1 MPFSANCPTCG
12 APVVFKSS
20 ASFHGVCEFCRS
32 TLVSH
37 GGNLENLGRMADLIE
52 DASPIRIGTEGR
64 YKGVHFAVIGRIQLR
79 YAAGVWNEWHVL
91 FDDMRGGWLSDA
103 NGEYLI
109 SFLKPPGAALPEFA
123 KLMPNDEL
131 TLAGQDFVV
140 TDLEEALCIAGEGE
154 LPFAFG
160 ASYPAQL
167 VDLRTTGEAEA
178 AFASIDYSET
188 PPLFF
193 VGESLPFATFK
204 FANLRG
210 EAATAKPAGKV
221 KALQCPSCGGAITL
235 HDKAVQSVAC
245 PSCLSVLE
253 PDNESLRVLAKAAAA
268 TRIEPLIPLGS
279 SGRFAGKDWTVIGF
293 QQRAITAEGIDYPWQ
308 EFLLHHPEEGFR
320 WLVESEGHWN
330 WVSAVTKPPRYS
342 VGLPETTYGSETFRR
357 YSTGSAETRYVI
369 GEFTWKVSVGETWEI
384 IDFIAPPKMI
394 SRESS
399 HNEMS
404 WSLSEYLP
412 PEEVA
417 AAFKLKTPL
426 PAPKGIGMN
435 QPNPRTENH
444 RRVCSNFWKFLALA
458 VAAQAIW
465 FFFLGGR
472 TLLDQRLVFSPQNDE
487 PVTTQT
493 FQLDKDARNL
503 VLRHETD
510 LDNNWLGLGLTLV
523 EKKSG
528 RAWVAQ
534 SDVAYWRGSD
544 GGESWSEGDKT
555 RELVFRDLP
564 AGTYYFV
571 IDPEISAEKPVA
583 VSDRVKVIRDQA
595 AWSNFFFLLVFL
607 AAFPLFSRYRM
618 QAFEGERWKDADYLS
633 NGTEPSADSGSD
645 SDSDSDSGG
654 DD

>member
-32 TLVSH
+32 TVVRH
-37 GGNLENLGRMADLIE
+37 GGNLENLGRMADLVE

-79 YAAGVWNEWHVL
+79 YEAGVWNEWHIL

-109 SFLKPPGAALPEFA
+109 SFLKPPEAKLPEFSS
-123 KLMPNDEL
+123 LMPNDEL
-131 TLAGQDFVV
+131 KLAGRDFVV
-140 TDLEEALCIAGEGE
+140 TNLEEAMCVAGEGE

-160 ASYPAQL
+160 AGYPAQL
-167 VDLRTTGEAEA
+167 VDLRATDDGEA

-193 VGESLPFATFK
+193 VGESLSFDSFK
-204 FANLRG
+204 FSNLRG
-210 EAATAKPAGKV
+210 EAAAAKPAGKL

-245 PSCLSVLE
+245 PSCLTVLE
-253 PDNESLRVLAKAAAA
+253 PANESLRILAKAAAA
-268 TRIEPLIPLGS
+268 TRIEPLIALGS
-279 SGRFAGKDWTVIGF
+279 VGKFAGKDWTVIGF
-293 QQRAITAEGIDYPWQ
+293 QQRAVTADGIDYPWQ
-308 EFLLHHPEEGFR
+308 EYLLHHPEEGFR
-320 WLVESEGHWN
+320 WLVESTGHWN
-330 WVSAVTKPPRYS
+330 WVSNPKKPPRYS
-342 VGLPETTYGSETFRR
+342 VGQPAVLFGGELFRR
-357 YSTGSAETRYVI
+357 YSAGSAVTRYVI
-369 GEFTWKVSVGETWEI
+369 GEFNWKIKVGETWEL
-384 IDFIAPPKMI
+384 IDFIAPPKML

-399 HNEMS
+399 GKEVN
-404 WSLSEYLP
+404 WSQSDYLP
-412 PEEVA
+412 PDEVA
-417 AAFKLKTPL
+417 AAFKLKAPL
-426 PAPKGIGMN
+426 PEPRGIGMN
-435 QPNPRTENH
+435 QPNPRQESH
-444 RRVCSNFWKFLALA
+444 RKTCRGFWNFLALA
-458 VAAQAIW
+458 VVAQALWVFI
-465 FFFLGGR
+465 LGGR
-472 TLLDQRLVFSPQNDE
+472 TLLDQRLVFTPQNDE
-487 PVTTQT
+487 PVTTQSFT
-493 FQLDKDARNL
+493 LDSDARNL
-503 VLRHETD
+503 VLRHDTD

-534 SDVAYWRGSD
+534 SDVAYWHGSD

-564 AGTYYFV
+564 AGEYYFV

-583 VSDRVKVIRDQA
+583 VADRVKVMRDQA
-595 AWSNFFFLLVFL
+595 AWSNFFFLLIFL
-607 AAFPLFSRYRM
+607 AAMPLFSRYRM
-618 QAFEGERWKDADYLS
+618 QAFETERWKDADFLS
-633 NGTEPSADSGSD
+633 SGADFGSGSD
-645 SDSDSDSGG
+645 DSDSDSGG